1 MSISEGVP
9 LFINARTDA
18 YILNNNRFEETMKRA
33 QAYKDAGA
41 DGIFI
46 PGLAQKEQIHM
57 FTKK

>member
-18 YILNNNRFEETMKRA
+18 YILNNNTVEETMKRA

-41 DGIFI
+41 DGI
-46 PGLAQKEQIHM
+46 LSLD
-57 FTKK
+57 

>member
-18 YILNNNRFEETMKRA
+18 YILNNNRVAETMKRA

-46 PGLAQKEQIHM
+46 PGLVQKEHIHM